1 MTRGRPEPVEARFWQ
16 FVDKSG
22 ECWLWTG
29 ARNPAGYGRISN
41 GKKGRNKYAHRASYE
56 LAFGPVPD
64 GMFVCHSCD
73 NPACVR
79 PEHLFAGTRAD
90 NMRDAHEKGRV
101 DMKRVASFQRPGRK
115 KQAE

>member
-1 MTRGRPEPVEARFWQ
+1 MPSGKQEPADVRFWR

-22 ECWLWTG
+22 ECWEWAG
-29 ARNPAGYGRISN
+29 SRNPAGYGKFHL
-41 GKKGRNKYAHRASYE
+41 GGDAGVVYAHRTAYE
-56 LAFGPVPD
+56 LTYGPVPD